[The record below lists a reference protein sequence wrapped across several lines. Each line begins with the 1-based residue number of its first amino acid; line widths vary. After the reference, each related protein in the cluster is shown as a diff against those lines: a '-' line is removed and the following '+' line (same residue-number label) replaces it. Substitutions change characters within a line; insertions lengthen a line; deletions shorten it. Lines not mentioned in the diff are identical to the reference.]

1 MKLIF
6 LSKKLF
12 FFFSGFEE
20 QAGSIGIILEL
31 VIDQIIIVPYC
42 YIFFTISS
50 LSLFGSELY
59 LRIVVKAVKVSVYS
73 FNLSMDSQTDIEMM
87 CVKESLK

>member
-6 LSKKLF
+6 LSKKLFF

-50 LSLFGSELY
+50 LSFFGTELY
-59 LRIVVKAVKVSVYS
+59 LRIVVKAVKNA
-73 FNLSMDSQTDIEMM
+73 NLHLTVIGSNTFL
-87 CVKESLK
+87 KETT

>member
-1 MKLIF
+1 M
-6 LSKKLF
+6 
-12 FFFSGFEE
+12 
-20 QAGSIGIILEL
+20 EL

-50 LSLFGSELY
+50 LSFFGTELY

-73 FNLSMDSQTDIEMM
+73 FNLHGFTNRHRDDVRQGKSKMTEME
-87 CVKESLK
+87 VDGGGGWV

>member
-73 FNLSMDSQTDIEMM
+73 FNLFMDSQTDIEMM